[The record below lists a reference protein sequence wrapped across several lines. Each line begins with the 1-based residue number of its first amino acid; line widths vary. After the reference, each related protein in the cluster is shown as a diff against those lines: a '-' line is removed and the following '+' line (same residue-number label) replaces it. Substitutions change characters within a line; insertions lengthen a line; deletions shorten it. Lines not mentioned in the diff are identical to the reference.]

1 MCGFAAPTNSRLI
14 GLQVRNKLGA
24 YSLLCLLAAASLAG
38 CFGDSAEQL
47 LSSAKVSMDRGDRRA
62 AMIYVKSALQKNQ
75 NSADARFL
83 LAKMLL
89 ESGDAAGAAIEI
101 SKAAEL
107 NFPADQTVPLGARI
121 LVAKGE
127 WENLLRQYG
136 SMKLVDKSAQSDL
149 SASLA
154 VAHFSLGHL
163 KEAKSELDAANQA
176 DPTNVLAKLLNIRML
191 AAQNELAEA
200 SVAMDALLAAQP
212 KRSEVWQLNG
222 ELLALKNQPRD
233 ALAALQKAIQLDPSN
248 LQAHQQALNVLLK
261 DGELGQAGEQWELL
275 RKQLPNHP
283 QTLYYGVVTAYS
295 DHKYQL
301 AADRLPALLK
311 VAGDDGRVLYVAGAV
326 QFQLGGLTLAE
337 SYLNKAVVTD
347 FAKVSPGVRLLLART
362 YIRMG
367 NASRA
372 SATLQPLMDQ
382 AATTPGV
389 YSAAAEAALI
399 EGDVRK
405 AESFFARAAAIDP
418 GDVRSRTML
427 AMAKIREGREVEG
440 IADLRAIS
448 AADAGSTADL
458 TLISTYISKRNFDD
472 ALAAIAALEKKH
484 PEDPEP
490 LVLRAHVQNMLGH
503 QEAARSAFEK
513 ALAMSPRYFAASR
526 GLADLDVQAK
536 RPQDA
541 VARFEKMIAADPQNT
556 SARLAVVGLKAQ
568 MGASRAEIVEAL
580 KAAIRAA
587 PSDAGPRLALIKVLT
602 EAREAK
608 QAMAAAQEAAAAIP
622 NRSDILIA
630 LAESYFAVRDFN
642 QAASTYRSVAA
653 LKPNSP
659 YPYLRMAEAHA
670 ANGDPQAAVV
680 SLKKALAI
688 KPDYFDAQAA
698 LLSLE
703 MGANRLDDAR
713 SLLKQVQSQHPDQ
726 ANTLALTGDFE
737 AATKNWPAAA
747 RSYRQAFDLQPSTP
761 LAMKL
766 YRVLDT
772 LNLEAEK
779 TKLSDQWL
787 RKYPADVTFMA
798 YVGDVALRRA
808 DEKAAL
814 DWYGKVV
821 KVQPENYVVLN
832 NMAWLLAKA
841 KKPDA
846 LTYALKANQ
855 LKPDSPELMDTLA
868 GIYADNGNLPKAIE
882 IELKS
887 LEIDPAFHSNR
898 LNVAKMLLKAGEK
911 EAARGHL
918 RKLLALGPSFGQQA
932 EVERLLAGL

>member
-1 MCGFAAPTNSRLI
+1 MK
-14 GLQVRNKLGA
+14 NKLGA
-24 YSLLCLLAAASLAG
+24 YPLLCLLTAALLAG
-38 CFGDSAEQL
+38 CFGDSVDQL

-83 LAKMLL
+83 LAKILL

-101 SKAAEL
+101 SKAADL
-107 NFPADQTVPLGARI
+107 KFPADQTVPISAKI

-127 WENLLRQYG
+127 WEKIIRQYG
-136 SMKLVDKSAQSDL
+136 SLKLTDKSAQADL

-163 KEAKSELDAANQA
+163 KEARAALDFANQV
-176 DPTNVLAKLLNIRML
+176 DPSNVLAKLLNIRML

-200 SVAMDALLAAQP
+200 SAAMDALLAAQP
-212 KRSEVWQLNG
+212 KRSDVWQLSG

-233 ALAALQKAIQLDPSN
+233 ALAALQKAIQLDPTN

-261 DGELGQAGEQWELL
+261 DGDAGQAGEQWELL

-311 VAGDDGRVLYVAGAV
+311 AAGDDGRVLYLAGAV
-326 QFQLGGLTLAE
+326 QFQLGGLPLAE

-347 FAKVSPGVRLLLART
+347 FAKGSPGVRLLLART
-362 YIRMG
+362 YVRMG

-372 SATLQPLMDQ
+372 LATLQPLMEL

-389 YSAAAEAALI
+389 YSVAAEAALI
-399 EGDVRK
+399 DGDVHK
-405 AESFFARAAAIDP
+405 AESFFAQAAAMDP

-427 AMAKIREGREVEG
+427 AVAKIREGREVEG

-448 AADAGSTADL
+448 AEDGGSTADSA
-458 TLISTYISKRNFDD
+458 LISTYISKKNFDG
-472 ALAAIAALEKKH
+472 ALSAISALEKKR
-484 PEDPEP
+484 PADPEP
-490 LVLRAHVQNMLGH
+490 LVLRAHVENMLGH
-503 QEAARSAFEK
+503 KDGARAAFEK
-513 ALAMSPRYFAASR
+513 ALAMSPRYFAAAR

-536 RPQDA
+536 QPQDA
-541 VARFEKMIAADPQNT
+541 IARFEKMIAADPQNT
-556 SARLAVVGLKAQ
+556 NARLAVVGLKAQ
-568 MGASRAEIVEAL
+568 MGATKAETVEAL

-602 EAREAK
+602 EARDAK
-608 QAMAAAQEAAAAIP
+608 QAVAAAQEAAAAIP
-622 NRSDILIA
+622 NRADILIA

-642 QAASTYRSVAA
+642 QAASAYRSIAA
-653 LKPNSP
+653 LQPSSP

-670 ANGDPQAAVV
+670 ANSDPQAAVV
-680 SLKKALAI
+680 SLKKALSI

-703 MGANRLDDAR
+703 MGANRLDEAR
-713 SLLKQVQSQHPDQ
+713 SLLKQVQAQHPNQ

-772 LNLEAEK
+772 LNMEAEK
-779 TKLSDQWL
+779 AKLADQWL
-787 RKYPADVTFMA
+787 KKYPADVTFMA

-814 DWYGKVV
+814 EWYGKVV
-821 KVQPENYVVLN
+821 KVQPENYVMLN
-832 NMAWLLAKA
+832 NIAWLLAKA

-846 LTYALKANQ
+846 LSYALKANKI
-855 LKPDSPELMDTLA
+855 KPDSPELMDTLA
-868 GIYADNGNLPKAIE
+868 GIYADDGNLPKAIE

-898 LNVAKMLLKAGEK
+898 LNVAKMLLKAGDK
-911 EAARGHL
+911 AAARVHL